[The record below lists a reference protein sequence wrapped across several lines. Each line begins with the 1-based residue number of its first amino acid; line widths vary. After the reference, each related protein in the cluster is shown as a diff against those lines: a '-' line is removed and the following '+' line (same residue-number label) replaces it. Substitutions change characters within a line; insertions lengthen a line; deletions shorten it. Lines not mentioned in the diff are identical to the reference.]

1 MVGEVY
7 LEWEE
12 RKSDGSPNI
21 SILILS
27 LCFSSSYPQLSEL
40 FVYIF
45 FSILSSKW
53 LAGRRSINP
62 NMVVYIGAA
71 LRCKKLHCI
80 AIWRTWIIGSTS
92 AQNHRCRCIYD
103 CRKMKRTVMH
113 IYAPLRRNA
122 YICTARW
129 SLVSALQSSVFNWT
143 CILGTVWWNS
153 IFWQCVFGTVF
164 LEQWALLF
172 AVCS

>member
-40 FVYIF
+40 FVF

-71 LRCKKLHCI
+71 LQKVALYCYMAHMDHWINFSTESARQI
-80 AIWRTWIIGSTS
+80 ADAHMTWL
-92 AQNHRCRCIYD
+92 QENEENCH
-103 CRKMKRTVMH
+103 
-113 IYAPLRRNA
+113 APLRRNA
-122 YICTARW
+122 YILCTARW
-129 SLVSALQSSVFNWT
+129 SLVSALQSSVFDWT
-143 CILGTVWWNS
+143 CILGTV
-153 IFWQCVFGTVF
+153 
-164 LEQWALLF
+164 LL
-172 AVCS
+172 AGGP

>member
-80 AIWRTWIIGSTS
+80 AIYIVHMDQNAEMQHSTNFS
-92 AQNHRCRCIYD
+92 AESAMQIADICILQMLYMISFND
-103 CRKMKRTVMH
+103 RQMKRTVMH
-113 IYAPLRRNA
+113 HSVPQCIYMHCMVVTGQ
-122 YICTARW
+122 CTA
-129 SLVSALQSSVFNWT
+129 VI
-143 CILGTVWWNS
+143 CI
-153 IFWQCVFGTVF
+153 
-164 LEQWALLF
+164 
-172 AVCS
+172 